1 MREVEKMRK
10 LRTKRYNPE
19 CHVNMQIAGSEEVFE
34 EIRRDMRKKARKHK
48 EQTGQDMSY
57 EINKVD

>member
-1 MREVEKMRK
+1 MRK